1 MKLHHLH
8 DWNLSYHE
16 AVAVQDRLRSQIR
29 LTPLPL
35 KKIRHV
41 AGADIAIS
49 KKLGRM
55 TAAVVVLRFPALD
68 LEESR
73 TVHTALSFPYI
84 PGLLSFREI
93 PALIRCLEKVVT
105 PFQVMLCDGQGIAHP
120 RRFGL
125 ASHLGVILQIPT
137 IGCAKS
143 RLVGEHEPPGIQRG
157 DEAPLLYEGKCVGSV
172 LRTRS
177 GVKPVFISP
186 GHLIDRA
193 CARRI
198 VLACTTKYRIP
209 EPTRL
214 AHILAG
220 QSKRAQEEKLAAP
233 ARAGS

>member
-1 MKLHHLH
+1 MQ
-8 DWNLSYHE
+8 N
-16 AVAVQDRLRSQIR
+16 RLRKNIR

-35 KKIRHV
+35 KKISNV

-49 KKLGRM
+49 KKLGCLV
-55 TAAVVVLRFPALD
+55 AAVVVLRFPTLD
-68 LEESR
+68 IVESCVVR
-73 TVHTALSFPYI
+73 AALSFPYI

-105 PFQVMLCDGQGIAHP
+105 PFQVMVCDGQGIAHP

-125 ASHLGVILQIPT
+125 ASHLGVIIQIPT

-143 RLVGEHEPPGIQRG
+143 RLVGEYEPPGPQKG
-157 DEAPLLYEGKCVGSV
+157 DDAPLLYEGKCVGSV

-186 GHLIDRA
+186 GHRIDRA
-193 CARRI
+193 GARRI
-198 VLACTTKYRIP
+198 VLACMAGYRIP
-209 EPTRL
+209 EPTRR

-220 QSKRAQEEKLAAP
+220 KTKRAMEEKTASP
-233 ARAGS
+233 KDRHPRCS